1 MIRAFE
7 HQLLN
12 RLITRRAQSIGEPV
26 RIQRETGKVLEGIDD
41 QKRWRIGPD
50 VRTGEACLRIFG
62 SLPKFFPVAC
72 LWLFETFHEGARS

>member
-41 QKRWRIGPD
+41 
-50 VRTGEACLRIFG
+50 
-62 SLPKFFPVAC
+62 
-72 LWLFETFHEGARS
+72 